1 MADTLRNELRSRQ
14 SGARPIMSAIK
25 PNIRCYADASALVE
39 AAAPLLAQRIVQRI
53 AERGNCRLALAGGTT
68 PRPVYQRLAQADL
81 ASKIEWT
88 HVHIFWGDERCVPP
102 DDEASN
108 YHMAYSALLSHVPVI
123 ESNVHRIEV
132 ERGSIAAARRYAEIL
147 GNEPLDLVLL
157 GMGGDGHTASLF
169 PDTPDLATGERVIPT
184 RSPVAPTDRVSISLR
199 EINEAGE
206 VHLLVTGADK
216 TERLAEV
223 LQQIEAGRPTLPA
236 ARVQPQSGLLFW
248 LSDAA
253 AAQEL
258 AIPKH

>member
-1 MADTLRNELRSRQ
+1 MTVVTPD
-14 SGARPIMSAIK
+14 
-25 PNIRCYADASALVE
+25 IRCYADVSALVE
-39 AAAPLLAQRIVQRI
+39 AAAQLLAKRIVRQL
-53 AERGNCRLALAGGTT
+53 EETGECRLGLSGGNS

-81 ASKIEWT
+81 MKTIEWK
-88 HVHIFWGDERCVPP
+88 HVHVFWGDERCVPS

-108 YHMAYSALLSHVPVI
+108 YRMAYSALLSHVPVI
-123 ESNVHRIEV
+123 KSNVHRIEV

-184 RSPVAPTDRVSISLR
+184 RSPVAPADRVSISLR

-258 AIPKH
+258 AILNN